1 MIFNFW
7 AIIWEKRDEKLW
19 NNLSFELEN
28 IKSYKIDELPNGSF
42 LGAHFD
48 ESDTLIDEF
57 KSKKDTRSTFHFR
70 YASVVSQTLSKY
82 LFSKYILGE
91 NIFIRVR
98 KIFINNFYR
107 FHKWWNYSIFQKR
120 KSHFEED
127 TSTEKDFLFFRENQ
141 RKIAPWRVQITVQ
154 NLQT

>member
-1 MIFNFW
+1 MSDYLRKKGMKNFEIIWVFNLRISSLIKLMNCPMGHFW
-7 AIIWEKRDEKLW
+7 APILMNPTLW
-19 NNLSFELEN
+19 SMSSKVKKTL
-28 IKSYKIDELPNGSF
+28 DP
-42 LGAHFD
+42 HFIF
-48 ESDTLIDEF
+48 DTLQLCHRLYQNIFFQNIFE
-57 KSKKDTRSTFHFR
+57 
-70 YASVVSQTLSKY
+70 
-82 LFSKYILGE
+82 E